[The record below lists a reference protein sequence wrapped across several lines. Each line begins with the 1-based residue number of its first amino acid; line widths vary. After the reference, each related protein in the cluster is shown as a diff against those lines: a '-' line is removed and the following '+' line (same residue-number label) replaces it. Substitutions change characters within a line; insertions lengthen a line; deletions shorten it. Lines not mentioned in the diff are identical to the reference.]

1 MRALTESKPNAQW
14 NINALKEQQTSGK
27 QIVCCQA
34 LSPSYRT
41 ITAARETQ
49 RERAR
54 ENEGLSSTAGASDV
68 YITPASMLS
77 VSLGIPHILQL
88 KNSVWMFSSQ
98 CGGMGEHKPKC
109 LKPSRHMWHAGR
121 SAWIID
127 HQARQLFLLSLMLAD
142 EVNWSQVIT
151 ETFLTWTVYTYT
163 HAYRVQSLSI
173 IQGHQ

>member
-1 MRALTESKPNAQW
+1 MALTESKSNAPR
-14 NINALKEQQTSGK
+14 NINASKEQQTSGK

-34 LSPSYRT
+34 LSPSYRA

-54 ENEGLSSTAGASDV
+54 ENEGLSSAAGASDV
-68 YITPASMLS
+68 YITPASTLS

-88 KNSVWMFSSQ
+88 KNRVWMFSSQ
-98 CGGMGEHKPKC
+98 CGGVGEHNPKC

-127 HQARQLFLLSLMLAD
+127 HQTRRLFLSSLLLAD

-151 ETFLTWTVYTYT
+151 ETFLTRTVHPYT
-163 HAYRVQSLSI
+163 HTHRAQILSI